1 MQTLHKFSNQ
11 TNVTERCIEIPY
23 CFCWSCRFASLEG
36 ELALLQ
42 NELNSAAAEKVQFEE
57 RMVCV
62 REDAAVKTKE
72 LEDEVNQLKVKLC
85 SADEQERMLTDIIEQ
100 KLELEETIEI
110 LKAENVQNKEFSEEK
125 CSIEARFEQFK
136 VEKETEIE
144 NLMAELTRL
153 QQQLKERS
161 NGVEEKDAL
170 LAQFVEQKRGEQ
182 GAFDLFKADK
192 ENELSEFNEQIEKLR
207 AELKEKTSC
216 IGEKEAMLTEVEQ
229 RKCETEKELEEV
241 KASKESEVATLNQ
254 ELEQIR
260 TEIQEKLCSLEEK
273 ESMLT
278 EVIQQKCFLE
288 ERFEE
293 FKEEKEREAS
303 QMIKEVEK
311 LQLET
316 QNREDAAN
324 GTTSLLDEISQ
335 EKCAVEEQLN
345 AFREEKEQQITKLTE
360 DIEVLKSKLN
370 EKELSLEEKES
381 LLSETIRQK
390 SELADNFKMDKESEL
405 QKLNDRMKEL
415 EVQLQE
421 RTSMVEEKENLLNEM
436 IQLKCEAEEKLK
448 INGQEK
454 EKEVEMLMQQL
465 KNSEA
470 LKDDFNKSLDAEDK
484 QVMLLTAKVVK

>member
-1 MQTLHKFSNQ
+1 
-11 TNVTERCIEIPY
+11 
-23 CFCWSCRFASLEG
+23 
-36 ELALLQ
+36 
-42 NELNSAAAEKVQFEE
+42 
-57 RMVCV
+57 MVFV

-72 LEDEVNQLKVKLC
+72 LEDEVNQLKAKLC
-85 SADEQERMLTDIIEQ
+85 SADKQERMLTDIIKQ
-100 KLELEETIEI
+100 KLELEETIEN
-110 LKAENVQNKEFSEEK
+110 LKAENVQNKELSEEK
-125 CSIEARFEQFK
+125 CSIEARFEQFQ

-144 NLMAELTRL
+144 NLVAELTRL

-161 NGVEEKDAL
+161 NGVEEKDAI
-170 LAQFVEQKRGEQ
+170 LAQVVEQKREVQ
-182 GAFDLFKADK
+182 EAFDLFKADK
-192 ENELSEFNEQIEKLR
+192 ENELSEFNEQIEQLR
-207 AELKEKTSC
+207 DELKEKTSC
-216 IGEKEAMLTEVEQ
+216 IEEKEAIVTEVE
-229 RKCETEKELEEV
+229 RVKCDIEKELEEV

-260 TEIQEKLCSLEEK
+260 AEIQEKLCSLEEK
-273 ESMLT
+273 ESRLT
-278 EVIQQKCFLE
+278 KVIEQKCDLE
-288 ERFEE
+288 ERFEA

-303 QMIKEVEK
+303 QMIEEVEQ

-324 GTTSLLDEISQ
+324 GKASLLDEVSQ
-335 EKCAVEEQLN
+335 EKSAVEEQFN

-360 DIEVLKSKLN
+360 DIEVLQSKLN

-381 LLSETIRQK
+381 LLSEAIQQK
-390 SELADNFKMDKESEL
+390 SELNNFKIEKESEV

-454 EKEVEMLMQQL
+454 EKEVEKLMQQL
-465 KNSEA
+465 ENSEA

-484 QVMLLTAKVVK
+484 QVMLLTAKVVT